1 MRNLH
6 LQYTSNR
13 YDEREWKEIWKKQW
27 IKTTAASSQSFCDS
41 KKRAKLCACL
51 RRRRYRVRILHLT
64 VTMSHLGRLLCQWCT
79 TECDKGKK
87 EYLSLCQW
95 LSKSMKRIASH
106 FINNFGV
113 TKKWRRT
120 KNGKMK
126 ENENE
131 MIVDANIKRN
141 GNVFV
146 VSFGA
151 SIDL

>member
-13 YDEREWKEIWKKQW
+13 YDEREWKEIWKKTMNLNNRCLKS
-27 IKTTAASSQSFCDS
+27 IVLRL

-51 RRRRYRVRILHLT
+51 RRRRYRVRIPHLT

-95 LSKSMKRIASH
+95 LSKSMKRIARH